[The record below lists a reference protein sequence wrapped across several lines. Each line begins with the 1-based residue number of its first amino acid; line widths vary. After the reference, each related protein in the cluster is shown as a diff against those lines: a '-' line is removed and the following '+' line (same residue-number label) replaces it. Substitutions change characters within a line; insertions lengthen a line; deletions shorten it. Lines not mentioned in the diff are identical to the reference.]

1 MQKVRKVSIRRGHRS
16 AAPQAKWE
24 DWISP
29 EPAVQDL
36 NGDPD
41 SLHEAIAQLAYSYW
55 EQRGRRHGSGP
66 RSARHIFRGRTVHR
80 DTDAIH
86 ARPSGGIGRPDEESI
101 GAGLHFLGLHLR
113 PPDSPFCIG
122 RR

>member
-1 MQKVRKVSIRRGHRS
+1 MQKVRKVAAPRVHRS

-55 EQRGRRHGSGP
+55 EQRGRRHGS
-66 RSARHIFRGRTVHR
+66 
-80 DTDAIH
+80 
-86 ARPSGGIGRPDEESI
+86 DEEDWFRAEAEI
-101 GAGLHFLGLHLR
+101 RARMAVDIPERAEGLSQGKLV
-113 PPDSPFCIG
+113 PITD
-122 RR
+122 